1 MWPFQ
6 NKNNTPPQTE
16 PQPKVKRIRSL
27 TSDRLKQE
35 INNSR
40 TYSDSIVGISNE
52 RLSSMA
58 GAYGNWNINQVL
70 RQTLPSLRSACRHL
84 AVQNPF
90 AKRYVSLSSNLV
102 VGADGITVR
111 PRPLTHDCTT
121 NQELS
126 ERLEKAFYDWSEN
139 ASEFSFD
146 GSLSID
152 LFQQLVERTRAI
164 DGECFIRI
172 HRDRQSVKF
181 SIIDSARIP
190 STKNEILQN
199 GNYIS
204 NGIEYDQDS
213 RVIAYY
219 VADIHP
225 LNYSLHVSSCK
236 RISADEIIHYFIP
249 EFPNQQRGI
258 PDLCPSLKALQDYN
272 AYIEATLIGK
282 RISSSAMAFIK
293 NDSDSGLLDEDEEQR
308 EYFEYLEPGSIKE
321 LGRGQSIETINPT
334 AGVDKISEFS
344 EIIMQKIV
352 AGLGTTKQNLTGDT
366 SNASFSAAK
375 MSDRIQRD
383 GMKTRSNLMISKVLK
398 TIYQEWLKVYM
409 INTMKNLSFSD
420 FDNIKNAEYILPKQ
434 ISLDPVKDAQYEQI
448 LLDMG
453 VKSKSQIIRDLNT
466 DPIKVFEEINSEKEQ
481 MQEKINKEE
490 NIIVQG
496 STTDGIKQEDSNEGD
511 KPIE

>member
-6 NKNNTPPQTE
+6 NKNNNTPPQTE
-16 PQPKVKRIRSL
+16 QHQPKAKRTRSL
-27 TSDRLKQE
+27 TPNRLIQE

-40 TYSDSIVGISNE
+40 TFGDSIVGLSSE
-52 RLSSMA
+52 RLSSMG
-58 GAYGNWNINQVL
+58 GAYGNWNVNQVL

-84 AVQNPF
+84 SVQNPF

-111 PRPLTHDCTT
+111 PRPLSHDGTT

-146 GSLSID
+146 GYLSID

-181 SIIDSARIP
+181 SIIDSSRIP
-190 STKNEILQN
+190 STKNELLQH
-199 GNYIS
+199 GHFIS
-204 NGIEYDQDS
+204 NGIEYDQDG
-213 RVIAYY
+213 RVLAYHIAD
-219 VADIHP
+219 VHP
-225 LNYSLHVSSCK
+225 LNYSLQVASCK
-236 RISADEIIHYFIP
+236 RLPADEIIHYFIP

-272 AYIEATLIGK
+272 SYIEATLIGK

-293 NDSDSGLLDEDEEQR
+293 NDSDSGLLDEDEEQQR

-321 LGRGQSIETINPT
+321 LSRGQSIETINPT

-344 EIIMQKIV
+344 EIIMQTIV
-352 AGLGTTKQNLTGDT
+352 TGLSTTKQNLTGDT
-366 SNASFSAAK
+366 ANASFSAAK

-398 TIYQEWLKVYM
+398 TVYQEWLKVFM
-409 INTMKNLSFSD
+409 INTLKNLSFSD

-434 ISLDPVKDAQYEQI
+434 ISLDPNKDAQYEKI
-448 LLDMG
+448 LVDMG
-453 VKSKSQIIRDLNT
+453 VKSKSQVIRDLGQ
-466 DPIKVFEEINSEKEQ
+466 DPIRVFEEIDSEK
-481 MQEKINKEE
+481 EKINKEE
-490 NIIVQG
+490 NITVQG
-496 STTDGIKQEDSNEGD
+496 STTDGIEKEESNEGD